1 LINNSIKFIPNEKVG
16 KISILLE
23 NRTKDKD
30 YKFKENDSNTLN
42 QLAVISVK
50 DNGIGIDKDIL
61 PLLFTKFASKLF
73 QETGLGLYICKNIIE
88 AHGGKI
94 WAKNNKCQK
103 GSTVS
108 FSLPVENK
116 YNFNNI

>member
-1 LINNSIKFIPNEKVG
+1 MINNSIKFIPNEKVG

-50 DNGIGIDKDIL
+50 DNGIGIDKEIL

-73 QETGLGLYICKNIIE
+73 QETIWDCIFAKTLSKPI
-88 AHGGKI
+88 GGKI
-94 WAKNNKCQK
+94 WAKNTTNAKKVQQFHL
-103 GSTVS
+103 V
-108 FSLPVENK
+108 
-116 YNFNNI
+116 YQ